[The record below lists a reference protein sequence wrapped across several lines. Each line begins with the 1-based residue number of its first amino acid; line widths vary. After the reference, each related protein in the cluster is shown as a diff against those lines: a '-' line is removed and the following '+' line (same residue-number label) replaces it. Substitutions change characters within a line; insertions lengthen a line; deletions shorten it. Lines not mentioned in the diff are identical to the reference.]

1 MTISELKKGLL
12 EKMQSIFPKE
22 KYKYYSMAVVEGYKR
37 PSFFTSIKPVR
48 MEPVNYN
55 SRINVVTF
63 YINYM
68 QLHIDE
74 AAALD
79 VIQKIRDL
87 FGLSVKINDRYVDV
101 IGFDYDF
108 IGTEQNIPEISIEL
122 EWMDQIEHVNNQPL
136 MMSVETNMKNM
147 EE

>member
-55 SRINVVTF
+55 SRTNVVTL

-68 QLHIDE
+68 QSHVDE
-74 AAALD
+74 AEALD
-79 VIQKIRDL
+79 VIQKLKDL
-87 FGLSVKINDRYVDV
+87 FGLSVKINDRHVDV

-108 IGTEQNIPEISIEL
+108 IGTEQNIPEISIDL
-122 EWMDQIEHVNNQPL
+122 EWMDRIEHVNNQPL
-136 MMSVETNMKNM
+136 MMSVEANIKNM